1 MSPKTIRH
9 NLTVKK
15 TATLNDADDV
25 NKATDQGDAKEE
37 EEEEEEEELLRSPYI
52 TIFVFYLKKFE

>member
-37 EEEEEEEELLRSPYI
+37 EEEEEPELLRSPYI
-52 TIFVFYLKKFE
+52 TIFVFYFKKFE

>member
-37 EEEEEEEELLRSPYI
+37 EEEEEPELLRSPYI
-52 TIFVFYLKKFE
+52 TIVVFYFKKFE